1 MMSPKTFIYPAIYSL
16 LLIAA
21 TCITFYGG
29 YTEHI
34 NKVTIIGWL
43 LIIPFCVFAMLY
55 AKKTIYNGNI
65 GGKDAVK
72 EGLKFIIFSTIILVI
87 FQSIFFTLD
96 FKAYKIDF
104 MQTYGVE
111 LAKTQIKNGNLKIT
125 EAEIPNLI
133 KQEID
138 QVTLFKE
145 CTSIVFKNIFLGTI
159 TSVITAV
166 TLRAKLRG

>member
-1 MMSPKTFIYPAIYSL
+1 MNPRTFIFPSIYSA
-16 LLIAA
+16 IVIIA

-29 YTEHI
+29 YTNHM

-43 LIIPFCVFAMLY
+43 LIAPFCVAAMIY
-55 AKKTIYNGNI
+55 AKKTMYQGNI

-72 EGLKFIIFSTIILVI
+72 EGFKFIIFSSIILII
-87 FQSIFFTLD
+87 FQTIFFTLD

-125 EAEIPNLI
+125 EAEIPNLV
-133 KQEID
+133 KLEIE

-145 CTSIVFKNIFLGTI
+145 CTSIIFKNLFLGI
-159 TSVITAV
+159 ITAV
-166 TLRAKLRG
+166 LTAVTMRAKLRG

>member
-1 MMSPKTFIYPAIYSL
+1 MSPKTFLFPSIYSA
-16 LLIAA
+16 LLIIA
-21 TCITFYGG
+21 TCIVFYGG
-29 YTEHI
+29 HSQSI
-34 NKVTIIGWL
+34 NSVTIIGWL
-43 LIIPFCVFAMLY
+43 LIIPFCVIAMIY
-55 AKKTIYNGNI
+55 SKRNIYNNVI
-65 GGKDAVK
+65 GGKDLVK
-72 EGLKFIIFSTIILVI
+72 EGLKFIIFSTIILVA
-87 FQSIFFTLD
+87 FQAIFFTLD

-133 KQEID
+133 KQEAE

-145 CTSIVFKNIFLGTI
+145 CTSIVFKNLFLGVI

-166 TLRAKLRG
+166 TMRAKLRA

>member
-1 MMSPKTFIYPAIYSL
+1 MNAKTFIFPTIYSL
-16 LLIAA
+16 LLILA
-21 TCITFYGG
+21 TCITFYSG
-29 YTEHI
+29 HANHM

-43 LIIPFCVFAMLY
+43 LIIPFCVGAIVY
-55 AKKTIYNGNI
+55 AKKAIYQNNI

-72 EGLKFIIFSTIILVI
+72 EGLKFIIFSSIILVV
-87 FQSIFFTLD
+87 FQAIFFTLD
-96 FKAYKIDF
+96 FKDYKIDY

-111 LAKTQIKNGNLKIT
+111 LAKTQIKAGNLKIT

-133 KQEID
+133 KLEIE

-145 CTSIVFKNIFLGTI
+145 CTSIVFKNLFLGLI

-166 TLRAKLRG
+166 TLRAKLR